1 MSRLKHH
8 TSNLLQEATDAAGE
22 DCFHFRHKSWRLA
35 HRLVDLPKTNLTTCN
50 ATAMVY
56 CMMDAT
62 PQLPLTGRWKLY
74 EQHTWIYFPIS
85 ELLEHCAGPPAP
97 FYKVL

>member
-22 DCFHFRHKSWRLA
+22 DCFHFRQKSWRLA
-35 HRLVDLPKTNLTTCN
+35 HCLVNLLNLPKTNLTTYN
-50 ATAMVY
+50 ATTMVY

-74 EQHTWIYFPIS
+74 ETAYLDLFSYF
-85 ELLEHCAGPPAP
+85 
-97 FYKVL
+97 